1 MTQAI
6 DIDID
11 TDALAWQKQEG
22 LLPAIVQDADS
33 LAREVAQLWQSRDD
47 WQAMSEAGLAVLRR
61 NQGALARL
69 LGGIQ
74 RLLP

>member
-1 MTQAI
+1 MEAG
-6 DIDID
+6 
-11 TDALAWQKQEG
+11 ALRE
-22 LLPAIVQDADS
+22 VQDADS

>member
-1 MTQAI
+1 MKPMQS
-6 DIDID
+6 
-11 TDALAWQKQEG
+11 
-22 LLPAIVQDADS
+22 LLPLFAILLCACADTSYPRSELQIDDAD
-33 LAREVAQLWQSRDD
+33 A